1 MVSERITI
9 GALAR
14 RSGVPVKTLRFYS
27 DEGLLPPAGRTAS
40 GYRVY
45 GEDAVVRLDLIRTL
59 REAGLGIAAIKAIFA
74 RDLTLTEA
82 LRLRLDA
89 VEAHIASL
97 QHIAAALRA
106 ALRSEPTEADIRR
119 LCTVTRLTTEGRKAV
134 IERFYQRVSEGV
146 PHDDSWKRQVMA
158 ANKPTLPD
166 EPTPEQLDAWI
177 ELAELVQDEG
187 FVAAMRAS
195 AAEAWNDGLDLA
207 AQQQVH
213 QESSAAARGLLDRGV
228 SPTAPEARPVVER
241 LVAGLAAAMGK
252 PDDAAFRA
260 ALLAQSQRHD
270 PRTAR
275 YWELVAILK
284 GQPPRSGA
292 HEEWRWL
299 SAAVAH
305 HLAADG
311 ARG

>member
-119 LCTVTRLTTEGRKAV
+119 LCTVTRLPPR
-134 IERFYQRVSEGV
+134 
-146 PHDDSWKRQVMA
+146 
-158 ANKPTLPD
+158 
-166 EPTPEQLDAWI
+166 DA
-177 ELAELVQDEG
+177 
-187 FVAAMRAS
+187 RPS
-195 AAEAWNDGLDLA
+195 
-207 AQQQVH
+207 
-213 QESSAAARGLLDRGV
+213 SSASTSACPRACRTM
-228 SPTAPEARPVVER
+228 TA
-241 LVAGLAAAMGK
+241 G
-252 PDDAAFRA
+252 
-260 ALLAQSQRHD
+260 
-270 PRTAR
+270 
-275 YWELVAILK
+275 
-284 GQPPRSGA
+284 SG
-292 HEEWRWL
+292 R
-299 SAAVAH
+299 
-305 HLAADG
+305 
-311 ARG
+311 